1 MSPLLIGG
9 IGIAALLIFLG
20 MGVPIAFSMLI
31 VGIGGLVMGMGD
43 VSAAL
48 SLVQLTPYYSTA
60 NWLYTVVPMFILMGL
75 FASEA
80 GIIKDL
86 FTMFSAWI
94 GRWPG
99 SLALVTI
106 ASSAGFAFA
115 TGSSIAATA
124 IIGKTML
131 PEMASRG
138 YDRKLYLG
146 TSVAGGTLGNLIPPS
161 IGLTLFGIITETSI
175 GRLLI
180 GGIVPGIIVTLFFMA
195 VVVISALRNPAIAP
209 PTPPVPWRTRI
220 FSLKNVWGML
230 LLVIF
235 VLGSIYAGIGT
246 VTEAAAVGAFGAF
259 AIALAM
265 RRLTWRKFV
274 SAMVETGLTT
284 GVIFLLIAAVSVFSR
299 FLNFTGVTKALT
311 VLAVGSGLSPII
323 VLLGVY
329 FVYLFFGCLMDPTS
343 LMLLVTPIVFPM
355 LIALGFNAVWFGV
368 VTVVLI
374 QIGFLT
380 PPVGLAVYVL
390 KGVTNATL
398 EEIFSAMWPY
408 LWCWIIA
415 LALFTIWPQILL
427 WLPSLMMR

>member
-9 IGIAALLIFLG
+9 IGIAALLILLG

-31 VGIGGLVMGMGD
+31 VGLGGLVLGMGD

-86 FTMFSAWI
+86 FNMFSAWI

-99 SLALVTI
+99 SLGLVTI
-106 ASSAGFAFA
+106 AASAGFAFA
-115 TGSSIAATA
+115 TGSTIAATA

-180 GGIVPGIIVTLFFMA
+180 GGIVPGLIVTVFFMG

-209 PTPPVPWRTRI
+209 PTPPVPWRARI
-220 FSLKNVWGML
+220 FSVKNVWGIL

-259 AIALAM
+259 AIALVM

-274 SAMVETGLTT
+274 AAMVETGLTT

-311 VLAVGSGLSPII
+311 VLAVGSGLSPVV

-355 LIALGFNAVWFGV
+355 LIALGFNAVWFGI

-390 KGVTNATL
+390 KGVTDATL

-415 LALFTIWPQILL
+415 LAIFTIWPQILL